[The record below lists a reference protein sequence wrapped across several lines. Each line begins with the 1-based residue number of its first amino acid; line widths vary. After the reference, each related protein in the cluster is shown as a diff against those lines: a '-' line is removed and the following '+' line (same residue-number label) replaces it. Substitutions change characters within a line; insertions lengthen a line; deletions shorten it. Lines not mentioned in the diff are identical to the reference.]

1 MTSSTAE
8 SRLLQDLMIFKLRQ
22 ERTQL
27 HVDVESCQRREYE
40 QQDLLTDKHEKLW
53 CRCLVSFLFRF
64 TAAEWIHEWMNRPT
78 SQVIM
83 STSYIHCIVHSRS
96 ADGRVLQ
103 TAARR
108 LLHGGRQTDR
118 QTHTHR
124 YR

>member
-1 MTSSTAE
+1 
-8 SRLLQDLMIFKLRQ
+8 
-22 ERTQL
+22 
-27 HVDVESCQRREYE
+27 
-40 QQDLLTDKHEKLW
+40 
-53 CRCLVSFLFRF
+53 
-64 TAAEWIHEWMNRPT
+64 MNRPT

-118 QTHTHR
+118 QTDIDVDNCNIHR
-124 YR
+124 QRLHHLWGCSSL